1 MAYSQAASNLF
12 IQLNTQYDIVDILA
26 PMDGLMLLVGLLAMY
41 LHATAATRARSVSAW
56 NVVQA

>member
-26 PMDGLMLLVGLLAMY
+26 PMDGLMLLVGL
-41 LHATAATRARSVSAW
+41 
-56 NVVQA
+56 